1 MEENNKM
8 SKAIIVKNNDGTYRI
23 TDLDGN
29 DYVIRYKIGN
39 REYSNTLMKNME
51 LMHLVDARKQFGI
64 EFVNWDEIFGE
75 KENIIK

>member
-8 SKAIIVKNNDGTYRI
+8 PKAIIVKNNDGTYRI

-39 REYSNTLMKNME
+39 QEYSNTLMKNME
-51 LMHLVDARKQFGI
+51 LMHLVDAKKQFGI